1 MAADSIAGVGTADGL
16 ALPPRAVSRGRSG
29 LGDRVYR
36 TLILSSVWLVL
47 ILAAGL
53 VVALTWESWAAM
65 RAFGLRFL
73 VTSHWDPVAGEFGA
87 LPFVYGTLVSSLLA
101 LLIAVP
107 LSLGAAVFL
116 AELAPAWIRPP
127 VAFLIEMLAAVPSVV
142 YGLWGIFVLVP
153 WLRDW
158 VQPALGRT
166 LGFLPLFQGP
176 PYGIGMLAAGLILAI
191 MIVPYITSVS
201 REVLLAVP
209 GSQREAALG
218 LGATRWETT
227 RIAVLR
233 YGRSGLIGA
242 ILLGLGRAL
251 GETMAVTMVIGNT
264 NRISAS
270 LLAPGSTMA
279 SVIANEFTE
288 ATGKLYLSAL
298 IEVALALFLVTLV
311 VNAGARLLVH
321 LASGGRR
328 DVSGAA

>member
-1 MAADSIAGVGTADGL
+1 LAADSLAGVGTADGL
-16 ALPPRAVSRGRSG
+16 ALPPRAVGRSRRG
-29 LGDRVYR
+29 VGDRVYR
-36 TLILSSVWLVL
+36 GLILASVWLVL
-47 ILAAGL
+47 ALAGGL
-53 VVALTWESWAAM
+53 LLALGWESWAAI

-73 VTSHWDPVAGEFGA
+73 ITSHWDPVAGEFGA
-87 LPFVYGTLVSSLLA
+87 LPFIYGTLVSSLLA

-107 LSLGAAVFL
+107 LSLGAAIFL
-116 AELAPAWIRPP
+116 AELAPSWVRPP

-158 VQPALGRT
+158 VQPALART

-251 GETMAVTMVIGNT
+251 GETMAVTMVIGN
-264 NRISAS
+264 RPEVALS
-270 LLAPGSTMA
+270 LFAPGYTMA
-279 SVIANEFTE
+279 SVLANEFTE
-288 ATGKLYLSAL
+288 ATSDLYVSAL
-298 IEVALALFLVTLV
+298 VEIGLLLLV
-311 VNAGARLLVH
+311 VTVAVNGLARLLVWSVGGP
-321 LASGGRR
+321 ARGGR
-328 DVSGAA
+328 A

>member
-1 MAADSIAGVGTADGL
+1 LAADSLAGVGTADGL
-16 ALPPRAVSRGRSG
+16 ALPPRAVSRSRRGV
-29 LGDRVYR
+29 GDRVYR
-36 TLILSSVWLVL
+36 GLILASVWLVL
-47 ILAAGL
+47 ALAGGL
-53 VVALTWESWAAM
+53 LLALGWESWAAI

-73 VTSHWDPVAGEFGA
+73 ITSHWDPVAGEFGA
-87 LPFVYGTLVSSLLA
+87 LPFIYGTLVSSLLA

-107 LSLGAAVFL
+107 LSLGAAIFL
-116 AELAPAWIRPP
+116 AELAPSWVRPP

-158 VQPALGRT
+158 VQPALART
-166 LGFLPLFQGP
+166 LGFLPVFQGP

-251 GETMAVTMVIGNT
+251 GETMAVTMVIGN
-264 NRISAS
+264 RPEVALS
-270 LLAPGSTMA
+270 LFAPGYTMA
-279 SVIANEFTE
+279 SVLANEFTE
-288 ATGKLYLSAL
+288 ATSDLYVSAL
-298 IEVALALFLVTLV
+298 VEIGLLLLV
-311 VNAGARLLVH
+311 VTVAVNGLARLLVWSVGGP
-321 LASGGRR
+321 ARGGR
-328 DVSGAA
+328 A

>member
-1 MAADSIAGVGTADGL
+1 LAADSLAGVGTADGL
-16 ALPPRAVSRGRSG
+16 ALPPRAVGRSRRG
-29 LGDRVYR
+29 VGDRVYR
-36 TLILSSVWLVL
+36 GLILASVWLVL
-47 ILAAGL
+47 ALAGGL
-53 VVALTWESWAAM
+53 LLALGWESWAAI
-65 RAFGLRFL
+65 RTFGLRFL
-73 VTSHWDPVAGEFGA
+73 ITSHWDPVAGEFGA
-87 LPFVYGTLVSSLLA
+87 LPFIYGTLVSSLLA

-107 LSLGAAVFL
+107 LSLGAAIFL
-116 AELAPAWIRPP
+116 AELAPSWVRPP

-158 VQPALGRT
+158 VQPALART

-227 RIAVLR
+227 RIAVLP

-251 GETMAVTMVIGNT
+251 GETMAVTMVIGN
-264 NRISAS
+264 RPEVALS
-270 LLAPGSTMA
+270 LFAPGYTMA
-279 SVIANEFTE
+279 SVLANEFTE
-288 ATGKLYLSAL
+288 ATSDLYVSAL
-298 IEVALALFLVTLV
+298 VEIGLLLLV
-311 VNAGARLLVH
+311 VTVAVNGLARLLVWSVGGP
-321 LASGGRR
+321 ARGGRT
-328 DVSGAA
+328 

>member
-1 MAADSIAGVGTADGL
+1 MAADSISGVGTADGL
-16 ALPPRAVSRGRSG
+16 SLPPRAVSRGRSG

-36 TLILSSVWLVL
+36 TLILASVWLVL
-47 ILAAGL
+47 LLAAGL
-53 VVALTWESWAAM
+53 VAALTWESWAAM

-87 LPFVYGTLVSSLLA
+87 LPFIYGTLVSSLLA

-107 LSLGAAVFL
+107 LSLGAAIFL
-116 AELAPAWIRPP
+116 AELAPAWVRPP
-127 VAFLIEMLAAVPSVV
+127 VSFLIEMLAAVPSVV

-158 VQPALGRT
+158 VQPALGRS

-176 PYGIGMLAAGLILAI
+176 PYGIGMLAAGLILSI

-251 GETMAVTMVIGNT
+251 GETMAVTMVIGN
-264 NRISAS
+264 RPEVSVS
-270 LLAPGSTMA
+270 LFAPGYTMA
-279 SVIANEFTE
+279 SVLANEFTE
-288 ATGKLYLSAL
+288 ATSDLYVSAL
-298 IEVALALFLVTLV
+298 VEIGLLLLV
-311 VNAGARLLVH
+311 VTVLVNGLARLLVW
-321 LASGGRR
+321 SVGGPAR
-328 DVSGAA
+328 GARG

>member
-1 MAADSIAGVGTADGL
+1 MAADSISGVGTADGL
-16 ALPPRAVSRGRSG
+16 SLPPRAVSRGRSG

-36 TLILSSVWLVL
+36 TLILASVWVVL
-47 ILAAGL
+47 LLAGGL
-53 VVALTWESWAAM
+53 VAALGWESWAAI

-73 VTSHWDPVAGEFGA
+73 ITSHWDPVAGEFGA
-87 LPFVYGTLVSSLLA
+87 LPFIYGTLVSSLLA

-107 LSLGAAVFL
+107 LSLGAAIFL
-116 AELAPAWIRPP
+116 AELAPAWVRPP

-158 VQPALGRT
+158 VQPALGRS

-176 PYGIGMLAAGLILAI
+176 PYGIGMLAAGLILSI

-251 GETMAVTMVIGNT
+251 GETMAVTMVIGN
-264 NRISAS
+264 RPEVSIS
-270 LLAPGSTMA
+270 LFAPGYTMA
-279 SVIANEFTE
+279 SVLANEFTE
-288 ATGKLYLSAL
+288 ATSDLYVSAL
-298 IEVALALFLVTLV
+298 VEIGLLLLV
-311 VNAGARLLVH
+311 VTVLVNGLARLLVW
-321 LASGGRR
+321 SVGGPAR
-328 DVSGAA
+328 GARG

>member
-1 MAADSIAGVGTADGL
+1 MANDSSVGAGTADRL
-16 ALPPRAVSRGRSG
+16 SLPARAISGTRTG

-36 TLILSSVWLVL
+36 VIVLASVWLVL
-47 ILAAGL
+47 LLGASL
-53 VVALTWESWAAM
+53 VVALVWESREAL
-65 RAFGLRFL
+65 RTFGLRFL

-87 LPFVYGTLVSSLLA
+87 LPFIYGTLLSSLLA

-107 LSLGAAVFL
+107 LSLGAAVYL
-116 AELAPAWIRPP
+116 AELAPSWVRPP
-127 VAFLIEMLAAVPSVV
+127 IAFLIEMLAAVPSVV

-158 VQPALGRT
+158 VQPALGAN

-176 PYGIGMLAAGLILAI
+176 PYGIGMLAAGIILSI
-191 MIVPYITSVS
+191 MVVPYITSVS

-251 GETMAVTMVIGNT
+251 GETMAVTMVIGN
-264 NRISAS
+264 RPEIAAS
-270 LLAPGSTMA
+270 LFAPGYTMA
-279 SVIANEFTE
+279 SVLANEFTE
-288 ATGKLYLSAL
+288 ATSDLYVSAL
-298 IEVALALFLVTLV
+298 VEIGLLLLLITMV
-311 VNAGARLLVH
+311 VNGLARLLVWTV
-321 LASGGRR
+321 GGPAG
-328 DVSGAA
+328 DVRG

>member
-1 MAADSIAGVGTADGL
+1 MAADSLAGVGTADGL
-16 ALPPRAVSRGRSG
+16 ALPPRAVGRSRRG
-29 LGDRVYR
+29 VGDRVYR
-36 TLILSSVWLVL
+36 GLILASVWLVL
-47 ILAAGL
+47 ALAGGL
-53 VVALTWESWAAM
+53 LLALGWESWAAI

-73 VTSHWDPVAGEFGA
+73 ITSHWDPVAGEFGA
-87 LPFVYGTLVSSLLA
+87 LPFIYGTLVSSLLA

-107 LSLGAAVFL
+107 LSLGAAIFL
-116 AELAPAWIRPP
+116 AELAPSWVRPP

-158 VQPALGRT
+158 VQPALART

-251 GETMAVTMVIGNT
+251 GETMAVTMVIGN
-264 NRISAS
+264 RPEVALS
-270 LLAPGSTMA
+270 LFAPGYTMA
-279 SVIANEFTE
+279 SVLANEFTE
-288 ATGKLYLSAL
+288 ATSDLYVSAL
-298 IEVALALFLVTLV
+298 VEIGLLLLV
-311 VNAGARLLVH
+311 VTVAVNGLARLLVWSVGGP
-321 LASGGRR
+321 ARGGR
-328 DVSGAA
+328 A

>member
-1 MAADSIAGVGTADGL
+1 LAADSLAGAGTADGL
-16 ALPPRAVSRGRSG
+16 ALPPRAVSRSRRG

-36 TLILSSVWLVL
+36 GLILASVWLVL
-47 ILAAGL
+47 ALAGGL
-53 VVALTWESWAAM
+53 LVALGWESWAAI

-73 VTSHWDPVAGEFGA
+73 ITSHWDPVAGEFGA
-87 LPFVYGTLVSSLLA
+87 LPFIYGTLVSSLLA

-107 LSLGAAVFL
+107 LSLGAAIFL
-116 AELAPAWIRPP
+116 AELAPSWVRPP

-158 VQPALGRT
+158 VQPALART

-218 LGATRWETT
+218 LGATRWEAT

-251 GETMAVTMVIGNT
+251 GETMAVTMVIGN
-264 NRISAS
+264 RPEVALS
-270 LLAPGSTMA
+270 LFAPGYTMA
-279 SVIANEFTE
+279 SVLANEFTE
-288 ATGKLYLSAL
+288 ATSDLYVSAL
-298 IEVALALFLVTLV
+298 VEIGLLLLV
-311 VNAGARLLVH
+311 VTVAVNGLARLLVWSVGGP
-321 LASGGRR
+321 ARGGR
-328 DVSGAA
+328 A

>member
-1 MAADSIAGVGTADGL
+1 MKRLIQWSIEHHWMV
-16 ALPPRAVSRGRSG
+16 
-29 LGDRVYR
+29 LGF
-36 TLILSSVWLVL
+36 SVLL
-47 ILAAGL
+47 LAAGL
-53 VVALTWESWAAM
+53 VAALTWESWAAM

-87 LPFVYGTLVSSLLA
+87 LPFIYGTLVSSLLA

-107 LSLGAAVFL
+107 LSLGAAIFL
-116 AELAPAWIRPP
+116 AELAPAWVRPP

-176 PYGIGMLAAGLILAI
+176 PYGIGMLAAGLILSI

-251 GETMAVTMVIGNT
+251 GETMAVTMVIGN
-264 NRISAS
+264 RPEVSIS
-270 LLAPGSTMA
+270 LFAPGYTMA
-279 SVIANEFTE
+279 SVLANEFTE
-288 ATGKLYLSAL
+288 ATSDLYVSAL
-298 IEVALALFLVTLV
+298 VEIGLLLLV
-311 VNAGARLLVH
+311 VTVLVNGLARLLVW
-321 LASGGRR
+321 SVGGPAR
-328 DVSGAA
+328 GARG

>member
-1 MAADSIAGVGTADGL
+1 MAADSISGVGTADGL
-16 ALPPRAVSRGRSG
+16 SLPPRAVTRGRSG

-36 TLILSSVWLVL
+36 TLILASVWLVL
-47 ILAAGL
+47 VLAAGL
-53 VVALTWESWAAM
+53 VAALTGESWAAM
-65 RAFGLRFL
+65 RTFGLRFL
-73 VTSHWDPVAGEFGA
+73 MTSHWDPVAGEFGA
-87 LPFVYGTLVSSLLA
+87 LPFIYGTLVSSLLA

-107 LSLGAAVFL
+107 LSLGAAIFL
-116 AELAPAWIRPP
+116 AELAPAWVRPP

-158 VQPALGRT
+158 VQPALGRS

-176 PYGIGMLAAGLILAI
+176 PYGIGMLAAGLILSI

-251 GETMAVTMVIGNT
+251 GETMAVTMVIGN
-264 NRISAS
+264 RPEVSIS
-270 LLAPGSTMA
+270 LFAPGYTMA
-279 SVIANEFTE
+279 SVLANEFTE
-288 ATGKLYLSAL
+288 ATSDLYVSAL
-298 IEVALALFLVTLV
+298 VEIGLLLLV
-311 VNAGARLLVH
+311 VTVLVNGLARLLVW
-321 LASGGRR
+321 SVGGPAR
-328 DVSGAA
+328 GARG

>member
-1 MAADSIAGVGTADGL
+1 LAADSLAGVGTADGL
-16 ALPPRAVSRGRSG
+16 ALPPRAVGRSRRG
-29 LGDRVYR
+29 VGDRVYR
-36 TLILSSVWLVL
+36 GLILASVWLVL
-47 ILAAGL
+47 ALAGGL
-53 VVALTWESWAAM
+53 LLALGWESWAAI
-65 RAFGLRFL
+65 RTFGLRFL
-73 VTSHWDPVAGEFGA
+73 ITSHWDPVAGEFGA
-87 LPFVYGTLVSSLLA
+87 LPFIYGTLVSSLLA

-107 LSLGAAVFL
+107 LSLGAAIFL
-116 AELAPAWIRPP
+116 AELAPSWVRPP

-158 VQPALGRT
+158 VQPALART

-227 RIAVLR
+227 RIAVLP

-251 GETMAVTMVIGNT
+251 GETMAVTMVIGN
-264 NRISAS
+264 RPEVALS
-270 LLAPGSTMA
+270 LFAPGYTMA
-279 SVIANEFTE
+279 SVLANEFTE
-288 ATGKLYLSAL
+288 ATSDLYVSAL
-298 IEVALALFLVTLV
+298 VEIGLLLLV
-311 VNAGARLLVH
+311 VTVAVNGLARLLVWSVGGP
-321 LASGGRR
+321 ARGGR
-328 DVSGAA
+328 A